1 MLLSVQQKYILSV
14 LKQVK
19 YIRLCQLYALT
30 VEHYRPEGVQISQ
43 LRMDTM
49 LRQLRTV
56 TNLVRFQGDVVCC
69 GEHTVDPHYL
79 EAIDVMLE
87 LTRCAPVFFSRER
100 IEPPFLLRFVGSG
113 KELSYLHTVAWM
125 DTPYRIMAI
134 QRMKGERLIWLS
146 DRPNSHGI
154 ELPRHHIFAVRQEDG
169 THRFFGSQEPEKI

>member
-43 LRMDTM
+43 HRMDAM

-69 GEHTVDPHYL
+69 GEHTVDERYL
-79 EAIDVMLE
+79 EAVDVMLE
-87 LTRCAPVFFSRER
+87 LTYC
-100 IEPPFLLRFVGSG
+100 
-113 KELSYLHTVAWM
+113 
-125 DTPYRIMAI
+125 
-134 QRMKGERLIWLS
+134 
-146 DRPNSHGI
+146 
-154 ELPRHHIFAVRQEDG
+154 
-169 THRFFGSQEPEKI
+169 